1 MDREIKRL
9 LKLTNIPNFELT
21 NKEKE
26 KLAKWKTEQKKI
38 KVPKKVERI
47 IPEGFVELDGIGAND
62 RNTLIATSD
71 APEST
76 KKKKT
81 YRKSSRT
88 KKVQNVV
95 SEKEIGNIVSEPID
109 KQES

>member
-1 MDREIKRL
+1 MVALATYSLISRVIFGKGL
-9 LKLTNIPNFELT
+9 LNERY
-21 NKEKE
+21 E
-26 KLAKWKTEQKKI
+26 WKKEQKKI

-62 RNTLIATSD
+62 KNTLIATSD